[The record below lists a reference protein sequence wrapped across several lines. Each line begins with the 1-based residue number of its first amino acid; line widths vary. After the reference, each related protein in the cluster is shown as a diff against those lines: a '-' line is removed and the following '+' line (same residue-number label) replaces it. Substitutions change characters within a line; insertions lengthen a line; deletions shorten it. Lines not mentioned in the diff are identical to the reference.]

1 MNFEASLQSGDQT
14 AVVHRGVVMVMV
26 MMVGIVTV
34 MERRRRSMIYD
45 YDVDDIMVPW
55 YRSVWLCVANQCNV
69 IQEQNHPG
77 LTLPIIMKEMV
88 MVVMIMLLMM
98 TTMMMMM

>member
-1 MNFEASLQSGDQT
+1 
-14 AVVHRGVVMVMV
+14 MV

-77 LTLPIIMKEMV
+77 LTWPIIMMEMV
-88 MVVMIMLLMM
+88 MVIMLL
-98 TTMMMMM
+98 TITMMMMMMMM

>member
-45 YDVDDIMVPW
+45 DDVDDIMVPW

-69 IQEQNHPG
+69 PG
-77 LTLPIIMKEMV
+77 AKPSWSHLADNNDGDGDHDHADDDDDDDDDVKEG
-88 MVVMIMLLMM
+88 
-98 TTMMMMM
+98 